1 MLHLY
6 SRKSAMFIAII
17 VIRGVRSTFTYIHTQ
32 KEAFYTVITKKPL
45 RKTKIIA
52 TLGPSCNNLETLKA
66 MIHAGMNVARMNL
79 SHGTHAEHA
88 ERIKLIRQAAEETNA
103 NIGILIDTKG
113 MEIRTRLFKDN
124 KVVLR
129 DGQKFTLYT
138 DDRLGDETCSAI
150 SYKDLPKKI
159 KIGERILID
168 DGAIRLK
175 ALTMTDTSIECV
187 VEHGGTVGNRK
198 SINVPDTHL
207 DWHGLDDI
215 NRQDLIFAATQEI
228 DFIAASFAQTAE
240 DIFEIRE
247 LMKAHG
253 KDVPI
258 IAKIENKRG
267 VDNLDE
273 IIAAADG
280 MMVARGDLGVELPV
294 ETIPAIQ
301 KKIISSTV
309 FNGKPVITA
318 TQMLDSMEDYPTP
331 TRAEVSDVANAIF
344 DGTSAVMLSGET
356 AAGKFPVESV
366 RMMASIAINAEM
378 NIHEYGYLQNVLQ
391 NHPNIVTEA
400 VCQGAATMAEHVHAA
415 AIMCLTETGFTARMI
430 SKYRP
435 RCAII
440 AITYCKEV
448 VRRLSLNWGVYAIL
462 DDDSKTDDKNRI
474 QYGIDQAK
482 RDDLLKSND
491 IVLVTAGRSREPGGT
506 DMISVVKLP

>member
-1 MLHLY
+1 VL
-6 SRKSAMFIAII
+6 
-17 VIRGVRSTFTYIHTQ
+17 T
-32 KEAFYTVITKKPL
+32 EKPL
-45 RKTKIIA
+45 RKTKIVA
-52 TLGPSCNNLETLKA
+52 TLGPSCNNLETLTA
-66 MIHAGMNVARMNL
+66 MINAGMNVARINF
-79 SHGTHAEHA
+79 SHGTYAEHTA
-88 ERIKLIRQAAEETNA
+88 RIQLIRQAAEEAGA

-113 MEIRTRLFKDN
+113 MEIRTRLFKNN
-124 KVVLR
+124 KVELR
-129 DGQKFTLYT
+129 DGQTFTLYT
-138 DDRLGDETCSAI
+138 DDRMGDETGVAI
-150 SYKDLPKKI
+150 SYVDLPKKI
-159 KIGERILID
+159 KIGERILLD

-175 ALTMTDTSIECV
+175 ALKTTDTSIECL
-187 VEHGGTVGNRK
+187 VEHGGALSNRK
-198 SINVPDTHL
+198 GINVPDTQL
-207 DWHGLDDI
+207 DLHGLDEV

-228 DFIAASFAQTAE
+228 DFIAASFTQAAS
-240 DIFEIRE
+240 DITEIRE

-280 MMVARGDLGVELPV
+280 IMVARGDLGVELPV
-294 ETIPAIQ
+294 EVIPAMQ

-356 AAGKFPVESV
+356 AAGKHPVESV

-378 NIHEYGYLQNVLQ
+378 HIHQYGYLQNVLPD
-391 NHPNIVTEA
+391 NPNIVTEA

-462 DDDSKTDDKNRI
+462 DEESETDEICI

-491 IVLVTAGRSREPGGT
+491 IVLVTAGRSRQQGGT
-506 DMISVVKLP
+506 DMISVIKLP